1 MSKCQLGVDVPLF
14 WSYKMTGLSTWWR
27 LFENRWRLRSIRIW
41 SMESDNNLTIFSVL
55 WHLSWYLY
63 FAQNRLSYSV
73 SQQVLD
79 EKFFMKISNMRKIW
93 IFVKNIRQIE
103 VRSALL
109 SKNVNKLT
117 RVFSLFVTFS
127 DFLLNSCLKIVRIPC
142 TILKQ
147 DWKCLSGLRPRKFS
161 GTWYFM

>member
-109 SKNVNKLT
+109 SKNVNKLS
-117 RVFSLFVTFS
+117 RVFFFSLFQRKNQV
-127 DFLLNSCLKIVRIPC
+127 LKKKGK
-142 TILKQ
+142 T
-147 DWKCLSGLRPRKFS
+147 
-161 GTWYFM
+161 